1 MKPLLAPLACGTI
14 VAAMLYGLLWAAERR
29 LPEPEDPWLDG
40 WVGDGMK
47 AEFRSTSTEP
57 DKHVLSGDAR
67 ELFRGREVEGTVL
80 RNYLVQNTSVQ
91 LVQLPKAS
99 LLPDIPEGRL
109 LEHRFKPK
117 GNTVHVCRL
126 GRRIVF
132 VGTMGKSIAILP
144 SMKTPKD
151 QVQKIFDSFE
161 ETAGRY
167 P

>member
-1 MKPLLAPLACGTI
+1 MKPLLPPLACGAI
-14 VAAMLYGLLWAAERR
+14 AAAMLYGLLWAAERR

-40 WVGDGMK
+40 WISDGMK
-47 AEFRSTSTEP
+47 AEFRSISTEP
-57 DKHVLSGDAR
+57 DKHALPNDAR
-67 ELFRGREVEGTVL
+67 ELFRGSGIDGTVL

-91 LVQLPKAS
+91 LVQLPKPE
-99 LLPDIPEGRL
+99 LLPAIPEGRV
-109 LEHRFKPK
+109 LEYRFKPK
-117 GNTVHVCRL
+117 GNTVHLCRA

-161 ETAGRY
+161 ETASRY